1 LVFWKSDVAWLYRP
15 LFARQLCK
23 GCRQHSILGFL
34 TKKLRSVTAMAK
46 NKKHLNGAGKFKKVN
61 SKGPNGKKRKVN
73 RIF

>member
-1 LVFWKSDVAWLYRP
+1 MQGLSAAFYFRIFNKKKYAASPP
-15 LFARQLCK
+15 L
-23 GCRQHSILGFL
+23 
-34 TKKLRSVTAMAK
+34 AK

>member
-1 LVFWKSDVAWLYRP
+1 MQGLSAAFYFRIFNK
-15 LFARQLCK
+15 
-23 GCRQHSILGFL
+23 
-34 TKKLRSVTAMAK
+34 KKLRSVTAMAK